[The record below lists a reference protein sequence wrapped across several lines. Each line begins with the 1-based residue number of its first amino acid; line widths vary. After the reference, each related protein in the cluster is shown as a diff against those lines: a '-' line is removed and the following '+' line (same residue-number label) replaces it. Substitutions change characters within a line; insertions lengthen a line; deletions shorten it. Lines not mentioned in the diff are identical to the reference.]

1 MPRSGWAYT
10 DLGYFNE
17 LGGMTGSVQFR
28 TDCNSLSGST
38 NFVFA
43 SSSNRVGIRED
54 LTQPGFD
61 IQRGSI
67 ELPLYHPN
75 AALEVRGDM
84 NVTGSIY
91 AKNYYIQNVSYMDLT
106 GSTKFGDSVDD
117 THKFIGKV
125 GIGTSFET
133 GPSSD
138 RRDPQ
143 SLLHLEHTDTT
154 TWPSTITA
162 SDEEYGDFL
171 LTLRN
176 HTDTQH
182 AFAGMAFD
190 VTSEIDADS
199 LGAAIVAVAD
209 NATSTNHDANL
220 AFATNDAG
228 DDGLTERM
236 RVTHDGKVGIGT
248 TSPTDLLTVA
258 ANLSSGTDAGIH
270 IAADADDEAY
280 IDFTEQA
287 GSSVASFG
295 AADAYG
301 FRVVYDGASG
311 VEALQFKTGNA
322 TTVNTRMSIKRDT
335 GYVLIGGGAA
345 TGLLHVNGAT
355 GTGVPT
361 LIVDHDDEDQIGAT
375 FNIGSTSAVG
385 MDINLSTTT
394 AVGIDID
401 ASNTEANAFDLAANS
416 VTTAKAMNISAD
428 GLTTGNAL
436 RIGDDSSDTGSRKS
450 VLIVQNDAAA
460 TGATALHVQSDG
472 GNVGIE
478 LDKNYEYLAGASTV
492 MGLKIDFD
500 KTGASSIGSTMFGI
514 YCDMDNSTATDG
526 GNTMVGLSLTPTLT
540 HAADAGTTTVKGAVV
555 TATGGTNGTSV
566 ATGMELTT
574 TGADTNNGLIIDCT
588 DGGTDLKIVSSA
600 DDDDYFSIATTTA
613 GATTIT
619 TVDDAGAAANLTFTI
634 DGDIIFDARAGD
646 ISFKDDAST
655 GLILDLDTT
664 AGACYFQNGAGN
676 TVIAVDDGDQ
686 RLYFYDKGGEHIASD
701 GNHLTLT
708 SGGRIDLTAA
718 TDVIIQQNIGLHFD
732 GTTGAEKIESD
743 GTNLTITSGNDI
755 ICAIG
760 SGKALTPSSHNVSDL
775 GSDSNRWAN
784 VYTGDL
790 HLKNDRGDWTIIEEA
805 EYLTIT
811 NNANGKRYKIMMEEI
826 ED

>member
-17 LGGMTGSVQFR
+17 LGGMTGSIQFR

-38 NFVFA
+38 NFVYA

-61 IQRGSI
+61 IQRGSTA
-67 ELPLYHPN
+67 LPLYHPN

-106 GSTKFGDSVDD
+106 GSTKFGDSAGD
-117 THKFIGKV
+117 THKFIGKM

-143 SLLHLEHTDTT
+143 SLLHIEHTDTT
-154 TWPSTITA
+154 TWPSTVSA

-176 HTDTQH
+176 HTDTEH

-209 NATSTNHDANL
+209 NTTSTAHDANL

-236 RVTHDGKVGIGT
+236 RITHDGKVGIGT
-248 TSPTDLLTVA
+248 TTPSSFLELESSSGDLIFEMDNNATNSANFQIQNGAGNNRIDIITNALNSGNPASLVDTKITMKDQKVGVMNTNPSYTLDVMGNAHIETTDTQLRLSYDTSNYSTFAMSSAGDLTITPSGGDATIVATTSIDLKSPQIDIGEDDASDVTINLLGSTNDMAIVYDESTKKLSFDTTDLVIDAANGRVGIGLADPDAMLEIFGTSTQLKLSYNADDYATLTVA
-258 ANLSSGTDAGIH
+258 DTGDLT
-270 IAADADDEAY
+270 IATVGNGSVDSDLTLDADG
-280 IDFTEQA
+280 II
-287 GSSVASFG
+287 VL
-295 AADAYG
+295 DA
-301 FRVVYDGASG
+301 DGASVTIKDG
-311 VEALQFKTGNA
+311 GTTTLNIASNGTTDVKFDAPGDIKFDAEGNDYIFDPQGTESFRFTA
-322 TTVNTRMSIKRDT
+322 
-335 GYVLIGGGAA
+335 
-345 TGLLHVNGAT
+345 NGAT
-355 GTGVPT
+355 SAT
-361 LIVDHDDEDQIGAT
+361 LDV
-375 FNIGSTSAVG
+375 VG
-385 MDINLSTTT
+385 DL
-394 AVGIDID
+394 VID
-401 ASNTEANAFDLAANS
+401 A
-416 VTTAKAMNISAD
+416 D
-428 GLTTGNAL
+428 G
-436 RIGDDSSDTGSRKS
+436 
-450 VLIVQNDAAA
+450 
-460 TGATALHVQSDG
+460 
-472 GNVGIE
+472 
-478 LDKNYEYLAGASTV
+478 
-492 MGLKIDFD
+492 
-500 KTGASSIGSTMFGI
+500 
-514 YCDMDNSTATDG
+514 
-526 GNTMVGLSLTPTLT
+526 
-540 HAADAGTTTVKGAVV
+540 
-555 TATGGTNGTSV
+555 
-566 ATGMELTT
+566 
-574 TGADTNNGLIIDCT
+574 
-588 DGGTDLKIVSSA
+588 
-600 DDDDYFSIATTTA
+600 
-613 GATTIT
+613 
-619 TVDDAGAAANLTFTI
+619 
-634 DGDIIFDARAGD
+634 GD
-646 ISFKDDAST
+646 ISFKDGGTA

-701 GNHLTLT
+701 GSHLTLT

-718 TDVIIQQNIGLHFD
+718 TDVIIPSGIGLHFD

-743 GTNLTITSGNDI
+743 GTNLTITSGAKV
-755 ICAIG
+755 ICAAAANSYVEPATDNNI
-760 SGKALTPSSHNVSDL
+760 SL
-775 GSDSNRWAN
+775 GSPSKRWSNL
-784 VYTGDL
+784 YTGDL
-790 HLKNDRGDWTIIEEA
+790 HLKNDRGDWTIIEES